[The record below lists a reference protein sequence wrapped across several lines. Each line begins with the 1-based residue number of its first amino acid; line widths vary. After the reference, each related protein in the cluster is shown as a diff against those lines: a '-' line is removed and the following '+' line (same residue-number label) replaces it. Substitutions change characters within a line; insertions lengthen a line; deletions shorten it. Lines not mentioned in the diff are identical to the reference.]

1 VDLIDNDDMIDQAD
15 IEVLKKEII
24 YYKKLLK
31 ECIHMIHIIKNSF
44 PYDQKVLLL
53 DDDMIRRKKE
63 SLNNENIELELEL
76 KKYEKKLE
84 KMIG

>member
-1 VDLIDNDDMIDQAD
+1 
-15 IEVLKKEII
+15 
-24 YYKKLLK
+24 
-31 ECIHMIHIIKNSF
+31 
-44 PYDQKVLLL
+44 
-53 DDDMIRRKKE
+53 MIRRKKE